1 MSILVDT
8 IILPSRIGVPS
19 LPLWAV
25 PRKRLADR
33 LDAAA
38 AGPLTVISAPTGSG
52 KTLGVAWWAWNL
64 HPSVSVIWVNFREDS
79 TDCGLLDRIP
89 AEPDQRSQ
97 AVLVC
102 DDFPAEPST
111 RLVQDLELLL
121 SRHDLQL
128 NIVLICS
135 TAPTG
140 LIDHLLGRHDLT
152 TVDFDDLVM
161 DQTEIGLVLDQ
172 HGVKGSDTTIR
183 AVLEHT
189 AGWAAGVGLAATA
202 LAELSRNIPSAAYS
216 AKRQAAQL
224 HTERSLD
231 PWRGDGHAYDGIFVV
246 PLTTRET
253 EVLKLL
259 AQLCSNEEIAAD
271 LVLSLNT
278 VKTHMRSLFQKLSVS
293 RRADAVRRGRAL
305 GLC

>member
-38 AGPLTVISAPTGSG
+38 AGPLTMISAPTGSG
-52 KTLGVAWWAWNL
+52 KTLGVTWWAWNL
-64 HPSVSVIWVNFREDS
+64 HPSVDVIWANLSKDLPHRE
-79 TDCGLLDRIP
+79 LLDQIP
-89 AEPDQRSQ
+89 DDLGRRDQ

-102 DDFPAEPST
+102 DDSPAEPSD

-121 SRHDLQL
+121 SQPDRQL
-128 NIVLICS
+128 SIVLICS
-135 TAPTG
+135 TAPIG
-140 LIDHLLGRHDLT
+140 PIDHLLRQHDLT
-152 TVDFDDLVM
+152 TIDFDDLVL
-161 DQTEIGLVLDQ
+161 DETEVGLVLEQ
-172 HGVKGSDTTIR
+172 HSVRGSDTTIR
-183 AVLEHT
+183 AILEHT
-189 AGWAAGVGLAATA
+189 AGWAAGVDRAATA
-202 LAELSRNIPSAAYS
+202 LAELSRSIPSGVDGAE
-216 AKRQAAQL
+216 RRAAQGQ
-224 HTERSLD
+224 TGRSLD
-231 PWRGDGHAYDGIFVV
+231 HWRGGMHAYDGIFVV

-253 EVLKLL
+253 DVLRLL